1 MSCSFD
7 IIKSYSSLVCAC
19 LYVKFCIYMLNVFIL
34 LLDKQDLLEH
44 LFSESVEL

>member
-7 IIKSYSSLVCAC
+7 IIKPYSSLVCVC
-19 LYVKFCIYMLNVFIL
+19 VCVNFYIYMLNVFTL